1 LIERDSENNTGK
13 VLNERDFD
21 AFTGIILI
29 PDLFFKKKETKIY
42 KINAVDSQGNDIEE
56 TINLNIEIP

>member
-1 LIERDSENNTGK
+1 
-13 VLNERDFD
+13 LNERDFD